1 MAALMVAGAETAGER
16 AGLPVRRPVG
26 ARRIECGFGPAWPIP
41 ECRRC
46 GRVACAVSEHTD
58 GGPDNGK
65 GSKSQENQ
73 RRGRILP
80 SHVAHERPAAFSGVE
95 IDAYVAMD
103 NHFHVVCKVVRGD
116 VPIPEDEI
124 LRRVAALKGDRAA
137 EELSSH
143 WEELRQIGMES
154 VVAEAQDRLRARMN
168 DISEF
173 MKTFKETFNVW
184 YKRERKY
191 TGTIWSGRF
200 MSTLVEGGRYRA
212 VCMRYV
218 YLNPVRAGIV
228 TRAADYAWSWI
239 AAIDAPSA
247 GSVPDGRLER
257 RVAQIG
263 GGTIFGSVAF
273 VVEVVAT
280 LRDRF
285 RARHVPARAV
295 EDMGFATHGW
305 RLAKKESVE

>member
-1 MAALMVAGAETAGER
+1 MARTARVKKTRGGAAYYHLMSRTND
-16 AGLPVRRPVG
+16 RRFL
-26 ARRIECGFGPAWPIP
+26 FGK
-41 ECRRC
+41 
-46 GRVACAVSEHTD
+46 GRVKTQLVDALKRA
-58 GGPDNGK
+58 
-65 GSKSQENQ
+65 
-73 RRGRILP
+73 
-80 SHVAHERPAAFSGVE
+80 AAFSGVE

-116 VPIPEDEI
+116 EPIPEDEI
-124 LRRVAALKGDRAA
+124 LRRVAALKGTRAA

-143 WEELRQIGMES
+143 WEDLRGAGMES

-184 YKRERKY
+184 YKRDRKY

-239 AAIDAPSA
+239 AAVDAPFA

-263 GGTIFGSVAF
+263 EGRYSEVRRLWWTWWLRFGTGSERGAFRRMRWRTWASRRTDGGLPRRRLWHETRAQ
-273 VVEVVAT
+273 T
-280 LRDRF
+280 L
-285 RARHVPARAV
+285 
-295 EDMGFATHGW
+295 
-305 RLAKKESVE
+305 

>member
-1 MAALMVAGAETAGER
+1 MARTARVKRTCGGAAYYHLMSRTND
-16 AGLPVRRPVG
+16 RRFLFVK
-26 ARRIECGFGPAWPIP
+26 
-41 ECRRC
+41 
-46 GRVACAVSEHTD
+46 GRVKTQLVDALKRA
-58 GGPDNGK
+58 
-65 GSKSQENQ
+65 
-73 RRGRILP
+73 
-80 SHVAHERPAAFSGVE
+80 AAFSGVE

-103 NHFHVVCKVVRGD
+103 NHFHVVCKVVRGGEP
-116 VPIPEDEI
+116 VPENEL

-143 WEELRQIGMES
+143 WEELRQIGLES

-184 YKRERKY
+184 YKRERRY

-212 VCMRYV
+212 LCMRYV

-239 AAIDAPSA
+239 AAIDAPFA
-247 GSVPDGRLER
+247 GSVPDRRLPDGRLERSLDGMLDRRLER

-263 GGTIFGSVAF
+263 GGTIFGSAAF
-273 VVEVVAT
+273 VGNMVVA

-285 RARHVPARAV
+285 RAQRVPARAV

-305 RLAKKESVE
+305 RLAKKEAVA